1 MLALGITGKGIFM
14 WVRSEFGVLCN
25 LAQANEV
32 TVSNGTVEARFGK
45 EVTPL
50 AHRAKDSDAWKIFDR
65 IAQELADDQRFLDLS
80 KRTSEPMS
88 SETVISA
95 DPGSEGKAL

>member
-1 MLALGITGKGIFM
+1 M

-25 LAQANEV
+25 LRQANEV
-32 TVSNGTVEARFGK
+32 TVSNGTIEARFGK

-50 AHRAKDSDAWKIFDR
+50 AHRSKDSDAWKIFDR
-65 IAQELADDQRFLDLS
+65 IAQELADNQGFLDLS
-80 KRTSEPMS
+80 KRTNEPMN

-95 DPGSEGKAL
+95 EPGADEKAL